1 MINPARPTRISRIR
15 LPQGQLFWREV
26 GEGPTLVFLHGSFQD
41 GTQWLPLVEQL
52 ASRFH
57 CLIPDLLG
65 FGESLLPEKRQEKHQ
80 SIALQADCLA
90 AYLEALHLEN
100 YTLVAH
106 SLGAWVASHFALTQP
121 TQLRA
126 MVLISPEGILTEA
139 FPNRWQR
146 EKQLTA
152 FVPVVPALL
161 KLASPFSRLVG
172 KHGAIARQR
181 AYRHQLLASP
191 ASCRL
196 LFKRRWSEIQAELL
210 NERLGQLQVRTQV
223 LQGGQD
229 DSAVIAQSKAFVQGC
244 PAAQLRL
251 LKEGDRDLLV
261 HWSDSIAYEI
271 ERLVLNAQAAVSS

>member
-1 MINPARPTRISRIR
+1 MITQSSPLRISRIR
-15 LPQGQLFWREV
+15 LPHGQLFWREV

-65 FGESLLPEKRQEKHQ
+65 FGESPPPDQKQ
-80 SIALQADCLA
+80 SIALQAKCLA
-90 AYLEALHLEN
+90 AYLEALHLER

-121 TQLRA
+121 AQLQA
-126 MVLISPEGILTEA
+126 MALISPEGVLTEA

-161 KLASPFSRLVG
+161 KLSAPFSRLVG
-172 KHGAIARQR
+172 KHAAIARQR
-181 AYRHQLLASP
+181 AYRHQLLASS

-196 LFKRRWSEIQAELL
+196 LFKRRWADLHPELL
-210 NERLGQLQVRTQV
+210 NERLEHLQVRTQV

-229 DSAVIAQSKAFVQGC
+229 DPAVIAQSKTFVRLC
-244 PAAQLRL
+244 PAAQLRM
-251 LKEGDRDLLV
+251 LKEGDQALLS

-271 ERLVLNAQAAVSS
+271 ERLVLNTQMVVS